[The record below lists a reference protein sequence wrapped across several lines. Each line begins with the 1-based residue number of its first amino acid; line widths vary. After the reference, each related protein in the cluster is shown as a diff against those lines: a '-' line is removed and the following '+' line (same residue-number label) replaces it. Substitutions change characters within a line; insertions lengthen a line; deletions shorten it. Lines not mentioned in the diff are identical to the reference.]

1 MKLYNKNRKA
11 YHDYEILDTYE
22 AGISLTGAEV
32 KAVRSSHINLLGSFI
47 SIENNKVQLK
57 QCTISRPDHLGYE
70 NKNYDETRIKF
81 LLLNK
86 KEIAKMYK
94 EVQNPGYSIIP
105 LEVYQR
111 EGTGSIK
118 VKIAICK
125 GKSHRDKRQVLK
137 EKDQKREMD
146 IVIKNKDY

>member
-1 MKLYNKNRKA
+1 MIYYSKNKKA

-32 KAVRSSHINLLGSFI
+32 KAVRASQINLLGSFI
-47 SIENNKVQLK
+47 SIEGNKVQLK

-70 NKNYDETRIKF
+70 NRNFDETRIKF

-86 KEIAKMYK
+86 KEIAKIYK

-105 LEVYQR
+105 LEIYQR
-111 EGTGSIK
+111 EGTGTIK
-118 VKIAICK
+118 AKIAVCK
-125 GKSHRDKRQVLK
+125 GKSHKDKRQVLK

-146 IVIKNKDY
+146 RIIKNKDY